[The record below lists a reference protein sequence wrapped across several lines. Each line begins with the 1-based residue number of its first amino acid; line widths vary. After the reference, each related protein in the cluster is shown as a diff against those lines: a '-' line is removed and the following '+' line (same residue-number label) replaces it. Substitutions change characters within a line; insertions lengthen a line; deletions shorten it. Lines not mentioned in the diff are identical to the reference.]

1 MPIRIESNRKYE
13 RFRHTTA
20 ESKFLA
26 SKGFQTVTS
35 SNVSAVGK
43 DKATLLV
50 RFHGGATYGYPKSGS
65 LFDSMLKS
73 ASKGKFVWRELI
85 RKKVPYYKTTAK
97 ILKND
102 IDSRDMMKEAEKLE
116 AQTPE
121 EDSIELKKIKKPKI
135 ETLAKPEE
143 IKKVTTKAVAPT
155 KATPTIIKPKV
166 INIKDLKLKV
176 PPTIIIPQIV
186 TTSLGKSILVGLAL
200 GVALESSIV
209 DLNVARLIN
218 NTPIRAVR

>member
-85 RKKVPYYKTTAK
+85 RKKVPYYKTTQQ
-97 ILKND
+97 ILKDD
-102 IDSRDMMKEAEKLE
+102 IESRDMMADEGV
-116 AQTPE
+116 P
-121 EDSIELKKIKKPKI
+121 
-135 ETLAKPEE
+135 
-143 IKKVTTKAVAPT
+143 VKAPSD
-155 KATPTIIKPKV
+155 IG
-166 INIKDLKLKV
+166 L
-176 PPTIIIPQIV
+176 
-186 TTSLGKSILVGLAL
+186 SILAGLAL
-200 GVALESSIV
+200 ATMMSNNISNTALKASSIV

-218 NTPIRAVR
+218 NTPIQQSGISAVR

>member
-85 RKKVPYYKTTAK
+85 RKKVPYYKAPGGITIAD
-97 ILKND
+97 D
-102 IDSRDMMKEAEKLE
+102 IPEEEGDMML
-116 AQTPE
+116 Q
-121 EDSIELKKIKKPKI
+121 
-135 ETLAKPEE
+135 
-143 IKKVTTKAVAPT
+143 APSD
-155 KATPTIIKPKV
+155 IG
-166 INIKDLKLKV
+166 L
-176 PPTIIIPQIV
+176 
-186 TTSLGKSILVGLAL
+186 SILAGLAL
-200 GVALESSIV
+200 ATMMSNNISNTALKASSIV